1 MFEDYI
7 RLYKLSCRNIFRIQQ
22 IKIFFIIK
30 LHLFLFFYKSQNST
44 FSTFFNIF
52 QHFHI
57 HNFILKIKWI
67 TKKNLKLQS
76 FAIILEKLFYI
87 TFIVA
92 TSIYSI
98 SFISF
103 LIMTGFINR
112 NYQFIFL
119 LIFPIIITVI
129 YRKFIIFKIYI
140 SKKIY

>member
-129 YRKFIIFKIYI
+129 YRKYKRKFTNYF
-140 SKKIY
+140 